1 MSNITVVKQLVKPV
15 FTGFNLPKEIQKDS
29 VRFYSP
35 GFKDGGVIIHTGL
48 TFEEQL
54 ELLPVLIGVSATSS
68 DFQARVDDYFSN
80 YSYRIPY
87 DGIEIDASYREVEGK
102 KIPVNIQ
109 DYILSKLMSSD
120 TNVCTTVDKDNLHFY
135 KFVLIDKE
143 AERKAEEEA
152 FAEKRKANI
161 EYVKLI
167 DNKENDKLK
176 YILTILRKEA
186 DITAIEIDDMTRI
199 QLEQKLSDVSTK
211 APDKFVSV
219 VNSENLQT
227 KAMIASAID
236 LNVIS
241 KIGESFFFEEE
252 KLADKYSQLVGIVI
266 KDNNLTAKL
275 IAKVGAVKKEL
286 KS

>member
-1 MSNITVVKQLVKPV
+1 
-15 FTGFNLPKEIQKDS
+15 
-29 VRFYSP
+29 
-35 GFKDGGVIIHTGL
+35 
-48 TFEEQL
+48 
-54 ELLPVLIGVSATSS
+54 
-68 DFQARVDDYFSN
+68 
-80 YSYRIPY
+80 
-87 DGIEIDASYREVEGK
+87 
-102 KIPVNIQ
+102 
-109 DYILSKLMSSD
+109 MSSD
-120 TNVCTTVDKDNLHFY
+120 TNVCTTADKDNLHFY

-152 FAEKRKANI
+152 FAEKRKSNI

-167 DNKENDKLK
+167 ESKEDTKLK
-176 YILTILRKEA
+176 YVLTILRKEA
-186 DITAIEIDDMTRI
+186 DITTIEIDDLTRI
-199 QLEQKLSDVSTK
+199 QLEQKLSDVATK
-211 APDKFVSV
+211 APDKFVAL
-219 VNSENLQT
+219 VNTENLQT

-252 KLADKYSQLVGIVI
+252 KLADKYSQLVGIII